1 MPFITSSVYD
11 LSLKAIH
18 TTKIILPEPP
28 IILDRWGRIINRT
41 TVGPMEEGDEIILT
55 CRVVGGRPQPQVSW
69 FMNGI
74 LVDEEYEHNSGNV
87 IENRLLWPS
96 LQRHDLYSVFMCRAS
111 NTKAVAPKERRLVLD
126 MNCEYTCYKFV
137 IHVFVVFSMNVKT

>member
-1 MPFITSSVYD
+1 MKYICLILNSEE
-11 LSLKAIH
+11 
-18 TTKIILPEPP
+18 TKYLLIISK
-28 IILDRWGRIINRT
+28 GRN
-41 TVGPMEEGDEIILT
+41 
-55 CRVVGGRPQPQVSW
+55 QPQVSW

-74 LVDEEYEHNSGNV
+74 LVDEEYEHSSGNI

-126 MNCEYTCYKFV
+126 MYCEYPYFV
-137 IHVFVVFSMNVKT
+137 FMFNVLISNFNEC